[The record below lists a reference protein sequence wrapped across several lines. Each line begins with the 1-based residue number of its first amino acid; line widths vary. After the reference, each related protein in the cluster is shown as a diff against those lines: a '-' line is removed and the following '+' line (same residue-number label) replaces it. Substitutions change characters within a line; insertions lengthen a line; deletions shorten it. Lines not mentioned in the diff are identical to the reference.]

1 MVTVELLHLLPPRA
15 AKFKRF
21 IKRRAEQ
28 EQNEQQS
35 REKRNTNL
43 GGGQWAKSKKLRRK
57 YSRISSI
64 PQKLTL
70 NSYLFGD

>member
-43 GGGQWAKSKKLRRK
+43 GGGQWAKSKTKK
-57 YSRISSI
+57 II
-64 PQKLTL
+64 
-70 NSYLFGD
+70 